1 MQPACAVEV
10 LGKPRRFSFLQAI
23 LIKVIRIILDKNIKR
38 KLHKKNLE
46 NIKNMWYNK
55 NRKRRTQKGGAQMQL
70 SADAAQ
76 AAREARNAY
85 QREYNARNKEKRNE
99 YARAWRA
106 ANRDKVRAYNAAYW
120 TRKAAKDN
128 GENVTEERR

>member
-1 MQPACAVEV
+1 
-10 LGKPRRFSFLQAI
+10 
-23 LIKVIRIILDKNIKR
+23 
-38 KLHKKNLE
+38 
-46 NIKNMWYNK
+46 
-55 NRKRRTQKGGAQMQL
+55 MQL

-120 TRKAAKDN
+120 TRKAAKN